1 MEQTPLK
8 CHVTM
13 KNRIHIAHLTIK
25 ASSLNMKKRLYIVAG
40 ENIPYLQEAFSGL
53 GDLTILPGRSICS
66 ADLNNTNILLIRSI
80 TQVNEVL
87 LKNTP
92 VEFVGSASAGT
103 DHMDTEYLK
112 SRNIGFTSASGSN
125 ANSVAEY
132 VMAALLWLSKEKGVT
147 LTGKTLG
154 IVGVGN
160 IGKLVKQKAEVL
172 GMLPVLHDPPL
183 ADLGEIE
190 HSSLKETLGCDV
202 VTLHTPLT
210 TEGAYP
216 TYHLLNEETFKW
228 VKPTGIFINA
238 ARGEVVDTDALLNA
252 ITQKQIGMTVID
264 VWENEP
270 AINWDLFQ
278 EVTLGTSHIAG
289 HSLDGKANGTFMIY
303 AALCKHLNVAPTWD
317 PEQSLPLPTI
327 PSIEVD
333 IQQHSDEAQ
342 LQKIIAQIYDLE
354 ADHCRLENLL
364 ASPLEERPNLFDKL
378 RKHYPVRREF
388 HRTNVKLAP
397 NMKSLRAL
405 TTGLGFQNN

>member
-1 MEQTPLK
+1 
-8 CHVTM
+8 
-13 KNRIHIAHLTIK
+13 
-25 ASSLNMKKRLYIVAG
+25 MKKRLNIVAG
-40 ENIPYLQEAFSGL
+40 ENIPYLQEAFSDL
-53 GDLTILPGRSICS
+53 GDLTILPGRSIRS

-183 ADLGEIE
+183 ADVGEIQ
-190 HSSLKETLGCDV
+190 HSSLQETLGCDV

-210 TEGAYP
+210 TDGAYP
-216 TYHLLNEETFKW
+216 TYHLLNEQTFKW

-238 ARGEVVDTDALLNA
+238 ARGEVVDTAALHNV
-252 ITQKQIGMTVID
+252 ITNKKIGPSIID

-278 EVTLGTSHIAG
+278 AVTLGTPHIAG

-303 AALCKHLNVAPTWD
+303 TALCKHLKLAPTWN
-317 PEQSLPLPTI
+317 PEKSLPPPTV
-327 PSIEVD
+327 PSIEVN
-333 IQQHSDEAQ
+333 IQQHSDEEQ
-342 LQKIIAQIYDLE
+342 LQKIIAQIYDME
-354 ADHCRLENLL
+354 TDHHRMKSLL
-364 ASPLEERPNLFDKL
+364 SAALEERPALFDKL

-388 HRTNVKLAP
+388 HRTNVKLSP
-397 NMKSLRAL
+397 RMKRLRKL
-405 TTGLGFQNN
+405 TTGLGFSE

>member
-1 MEQTPLK
+1 M
-8 CHVTM
+8 H
-13 KNRIHIAHLTIK
+13 
-25 ASSLNMKKRLYIVAG
+25 KRLNIVAG
-40 ENIPYLQEAFSGL
+40 ENIPYLQEAFSRL
-53 GDLTILPGRSICS
+53 GDLSILPGRSIKS

-80 TQVNEVL
+80 TQVNELL

-103 DHMDTEYLK
+103 NHMDTEYLR
-112 SRNIGFTSASGSN
+112 SQNIGFASAAGSN

-132 VMAALLWLSKEKGVT
+132 VMAALLWLSKEKGIA
-147 LTGKTLG
+147 LEGKTLG

-160 IGKLVKQKAEVL
+160 IGKLVKQNAEVL

-202 VTLHTPLT
+202 VTLHTPLST
-210 TEGAYP
+210 NGAYP
-216 TYHLLNEETFKW
+216 TYHLLNEDTFKW

-238 ARGEVVDTDALLNA
+238 ARGEVVDTYALLKAMTN
-252 ITQKQIGMTVID
+252 KRIGPTIID

-278 EVTLGTSHIAG
+278 GVTLGTSHIAG
-289 HSLDGKANGTFMIY
+289 HSLDGKANGTSMIY
-303 AALCKHLNVAPTWD
+303 TALCKHLQLAPTWN
-317 PEQSLPLPTI
+317 PKQSLPPPTV
-327 PSIEVD
+327 PSIEVN
-333 IQQHSDEAQ
+333 IQQHSDEEE

-354 ADHCRLENLL
+354 TDHQRMKSLL
-364 ASPLEERPNLFDKL
+364 TSPLEERPALFDKL

-388 HRTNVKLAP
+388 HRTNVKLP
-397 NMKSLRAL
+397 SNMKRLRKL
-405 TTGLGFQNN
+405 TSGLGFSELSSQIS